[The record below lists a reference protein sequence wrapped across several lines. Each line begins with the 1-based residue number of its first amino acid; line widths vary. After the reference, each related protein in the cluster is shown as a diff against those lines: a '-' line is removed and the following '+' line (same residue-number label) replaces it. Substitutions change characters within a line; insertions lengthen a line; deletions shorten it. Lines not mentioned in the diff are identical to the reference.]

1 MNKAIT
7 SHKRMAISER
17 KWTLLTAPEGEPGA
31 ALGADSSGEGSGA
44 GEGIR
49 SESQKSQSGILIF
62 IFGRKKS
69 LP

>member
-1 MNKAIT
+1 MKETGHLA
-7 SHKRMAISER
+7 
-17 KWTLLTAPEGEPGA
+17 WLLEGEPGA
-31 ALGADSSGEGSGA
+31 ALGADSSDEGSGA

-49 SESQKSQSGILIF
+49 LESRKSQSGIPIF

>member
-7 SHKRMAISER
+7 SHKRMAFSER

>member
-1 MNKAIT
+1 MNNAVT
-7 SHKRMAISER
+7 SHKRMVFRER
-17 KWTLLTAPEGEPGA
+17 KWTLSMAPEGEPGA

-49 SESQKSQSGILIF
+49 SESQNSQSGILIF